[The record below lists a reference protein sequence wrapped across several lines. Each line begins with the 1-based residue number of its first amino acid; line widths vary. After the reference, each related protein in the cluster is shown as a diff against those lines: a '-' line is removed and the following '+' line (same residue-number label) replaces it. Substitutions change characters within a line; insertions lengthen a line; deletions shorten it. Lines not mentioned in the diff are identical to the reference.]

1 MKKINSLEL
10 CYSDVNVHGNHLG
23 IFLKNAN
30 SDLVGLV
37 WAVKFCSS
45 NQLPGDAAA
54 VGPRTKLCEARV

>member
-1 MKKINSLEL
+1 M
-10 CYSDVNVHGNHLG
+10 HGNHLG

-45 NQLPGDAAA
+45 NQLPGDADA
-54 VGPRTKLCEARV
+54 VGSRTRLCEARV